1 MNQELNSRKNT
12 TQAKKR
18 TYEYI
23 QRTEEGKIKI
33 TEIKKTQNTT
43 IGQSDRNQKSAG
55 GNLTGDA

>member
-43 IGQSDRNQKSAG
+43 IGQ
-55 GNLTGDA
+55 